1 MSRSSLVILGASGD
15 LTKRLL
21 MPSLFR
27 LHRLGLIPDLNII
40 GYSID
45 KWDRDAFLKH
55 IHDALAE
62 FITDFN
68 ETEWKAFSEQLD
80 FVSGSLEADALRAL
94 EGKLT
99 PSALFYLALPPT
111 LFGQAAQAIG
121 EAGLSKEEGDN
132 WRRIII
138 EKPFGTDLA
147 SAKLL
152 REQVHAYWDES
163 QVYRID
169 HFLGKEATQN
179 LMIFRFANRVLAP
192 VWNAEHIEQVQITY
206 AETLGVENRA
216 VYYDHSGAMR
226 DMLQNHLM
234 QLLTLAAI
242 EPLGRWD
249 GEILRDHKVEVL
261 KSIRPTD
268 DMNAND
274 WAVRGQY
281 CAGQVNGETATD
293 YCNEP
298 GIPVDTNT
306 ETFAALRIEIDNW
319 RWKGV
324 PFYLRSGKR
333 LANNYAEIAVQ
344 FKAPVGALPGD
355 VEVDN
360 NWLVFRLSP
369 TMGMDMHMTAK
380 LPGMHLNTHGITLSA
395 PYTQPGQY
403 EVSAYE
409 QLLIDAL
416 NGEGA
421 HFLRFDEVEW
431 AWRIIDPALKAWQQ
445 GMPDLYK
452 AGTQGPDTQSRIM
465 RSGHQ
470 WRSLFEQEN
479 SE

>member
-1 MSRSSLVILGASGD
+1 MSNMSLVILGASGD

-21 MPSLFR
+21 MPSLFE
-27 LHRLGLIPDLNII
+27 LHKLGLIPTLNII

-45 KWDRDAFLKH
+45 KWGRDDFLKH
-55 IHDALAE
+55 IHDSLQT
-62 FITDFN
+62 FVDGFN
-68 ETEWKAFSEQLD
+68 ETDWKNFSQQLD
-80 FVSGSLEADALRAL
+80 FVSGSLEAADLQQL
-94 EGKLT
+94 NSKIT

-111 LFGQAAQAIG
+111 LFGQAALAIG
-121 EAGLSKEEGDN
+121 EAGLAQEDEKS
-132 WRRIII
+132 WRRILI

-147 SAKLL
+147 SAKAL
-152 REQVHAYWDES
+152 RSQVHTHWDES

-234 QLLTLAAI
+234 QLLTLTAI

-261 KSIRPTD
+261 KSIRDTEQ
-268 DMNAND
+268 MRCEE

-281 CAGQVNGETATD
+281 CAGLINGESVPD

-298 GIPVDTNT
+298 GIPIDTQT
-306 ETFAALRIEIDNW
+306 ETFAAVRLEIDNW

-333 LANNYAEIAVQ
+333 MSRDYAEIAVE
-344 FKAPVGALPGD
+344 FKAPAGALPGD
-355 VEVDN
+355 LHVDN
-360 NWLVFRLSP
+360 NWLIFRMGEH
-369 TMGMDMHMTAK
+369 MGMDLHMTAK
-380 LPGMHLNTHGITLSA
+380 LPGMNLNTHSISLSA
-395 PYTQPGQY
+395 PYSQPGQY

-416 NGEGA
+416 NGERA

-431 AWRIIDPALKAWQQ
+431 AWRAIEPALKAWQA
-445 GMPDLYK
+445 GSPDLYK
-452 AGTQGPDTQSRIM
+452 AGTEGPDTQQRIM
-465 RSGHQ
+465 RPGHH
-470 WRSLFEQEN
+470 WRPLAEKSKPE
-479 SE
+479 

>member
-1 MSRSSLVILGASGD
+1 MANLSLMILGASGD

-27 LHRLGLIPDLNII
+27 LHKLGLIPKLNII

-55 IHDALAE
+55 IHDALQQ
-62 FITDFN
+62 FIPGFN
-68 ETEWKAFSEQLD
+68 EADWASFSPHLD
-80 FVSGSLEADALRAL
+80 FISGELSAKDLQQAQE
-94 EGKLT
+94 KLS

-121 EAGLSKEEGDN
+121 DAGLAEQTDNN
-132 WRRIII
+132 WRRILI

-147 SAKLL
+147 SAEVL
-152 REQVHAYWDES
+152 RTQVHTHWDES

-192 VWNAEHIEQVQITY
+192 VWNAEHIEQVQISY

-216 VYYDHSGAMR
+216 VYYDRSGAMR

-234 QLLTLAAI
+234 QLLTLTAI

-261 KSIRPTD
+261 KSIRPTENMQVD
-268 DMNAND
+268 T

-281 CAGQVNGETATD
+281 CAGQIDGNSVAD

-298 GIPVDTNT
+298 GIPIDTNT
-306 ETFAALRIEIDNW
+306 ETFAALRLEIDNW

-344 FKAPVGALPGD
+344 FRAPAGALPGD
-355 VEVDN
+355 ISVEN

-369 TMGMDMHMTAK
+369 EMGMDMHMTAK
-380 LPGMHLNTHGITLSA
+380 LPGMNLQTHDIVLSA

-416 NGEGA
+416 NGDRA

-431 AWRIIDPALKAWQQ
+431 AWRIIDPALKAWEQ

-452 AGTQGPDTQSRIM
+452 AGSEGPESQDRIM
-465 RSGHQ
+465 RSGHH
-470 WRSLFEQEN
+470 WRSLLG
-479 SE
+479 

>member
-1 MSRSSLVILGASGD
+1 MSNMSLVILGASGD

-21 MPSLFR
+21 MPSLFE
-27 LHRLGLIPDLNII
+27 LHKLGLIPKLNII

-45 KWDRDAFLKH
+45 EWSRDDFLNH
-55 IHDALAE
+55 LHGALVE
-62 FITDFN
+62 FVEGFN
-68 ETEWKAFSEQLD
+68 ETDWKKFSQQLD
-80 FVSGSLEADALRAL
+80 FVSGSLDAKDLK
-94 EGKLT
+94 KLDDKVSG
-99 PSALFYLALPPT
+99 SALFYLALPPT
-111 LFGQAAQAIG
+111 LFGQAAVAIG
-121 EAGLSKEEGDN
+121 EAGLSVETDDA
-132 WRRIII
+132 WRRILI

-147 SAKLL
+147 SAQAL
-152 REQVHAYWDES
+152 RNQVHAHWDES

-192 VWNAEHIEQVQITY
+192 VWKAEHIEQVQITY

-234 QLLTLAAI
+234 QLLTLTAI

-261 KSIRPTD
+261 KSIRPTE
-268 DMNAND
+268 DMKVED

-281 CAGQVNGETATD
+281 CAGVINGESVID

-298 GIPVDTNT
+298 GIPIDTIT
-306 ETFAALRIEIDNW
+306 ETFAAVRLDIDNW

-333 LANNYAEIAVQ
+333 MANNYAEIAVE
-344 FKAPVGALPGD
+344 FKAPAGALPGGLK
-355 VEVDN
+355 VDN
-360 NWLVFRLSP
+360 NWLIFRMGKH
-369 TMGMDMHMTAK
+369 MGMEMHMTAK
-380 LPGMHLNTHGITLSA
+380 LPGMNINAHNISLSA
-395 PYTQPGQY
+395 PYTQPGEY

-416 NGEGA
+416 NGERA

-431 AWRIIDPALKAWQQ
+431 AWRAIEPALQAWKK
-445 GMPDLYK
+445 GSPDLYK
-452 AGTQGPDTQSRIM
+452 AGTEGPDTQHRIM
-465 RSGHQ
+465 RPGHT
-470 WRSLFEQEN
+470 WRPLIGQEKP
-479 SE
+479 

>member
-1 MSRSSLVILGASGD
+1 MSSMSLVILGASGD

-27 LHRLGLIPDLNII
+27 LHQLGMIPTLKII

-45 KWDRDAFLKH
+45 KWDRETFIAHLREAVFAFVPDADESVWH
-55 IHDALAE
+55 
-62 FITDFN
+62 T
-68 ETEWKAFSEQLD
+68 FSQQLD
-80 FVSGSLEADALRAL
+80 FVSGSLEADALKQLAATL
-94 EGKLT
+94 S
-99 PSALFYLALPPT
+99 PSSLFYLALPPT
-111 LFGQAAQAIG
+111 LFGQAAEAIG
-121 EAGLSKEEGDN
+121 QAGLAEESGEH

-138 EKPFGTDLA
+138 EKPFGTDLT
-147 SAKLL
+147 SAMAL
-152 REQVHAYWDES
+152 RNQVHRYWNES

-179 LMIFRFANRVLAP
+179 LMLFRFANRVLAP
-192 VWNAEHIEQVQITY
+192 VWQAEHIEQVQITY

-216 VYYDHSGAMR
+216 VYYDKSGATR

-234 QLLTLAAI
+234 QLLTLTAI

-268 DMNAND
+268 DMPVDD

-281 CAGQVNGETATD
+281 CAGQIDGQSVTD
-293 YCNEP
+293 FCNEP
-298 GIPVDTNT
+298 NIPIDTTT
-306 ETFAALRIEIDNW
+306 ETFSALRFEIDNW

-333 LANNYAEIAVQ
+333 LKNNYAEIAVE
-344 FKAPVGALPGD
+344 FKAPAGALPGD
-355 VEVDN
+355 LKVNN
-360 NWLVFRLSP
+360 NWLIFRMGEN
-369 TMGMDMHMTAK
+369 MGMDMHMTAK
-380 LPGMHLNTHGITLSA
+380 MPGMHIQTHDITLSA
-395 PYTQPGQY
+395 PYTQPGQH

-416 NGEGA
+416 NGERA

-431 AWRIIDPALKAWQQ
+431 AWRVIVPALKAWEQ
-445 GMPDLYK
+445 GCPDLYK
-452 AGTQGPDTQSRIM
+452 AGTEGPDTQNRIM
-465 RSGHQ
+465 RPGHR
-470 WRSLFEQEN
+470 WRPLAEPKS
-479 SE
+479 

>member
-1 MSRSSLVILGASGD
+1 MSDMSLVILGASGD

-21 MPSLFR
+21 MPSLFE
-27 LHRLGLIPDLNII
+27 LHKVGLIPTLNII

-45 KWDRDAFLKH
+45 EWNREDFLKH
-55 IHDALAE
+55 LQGALKE
-62 FITDFN
+62 FVKGFN
-68 ETEWKAFSEQLD
+68 EQDWLNFSEQLD
-80 FVSGSLEADALRAL
+80 FVSGSLTPEDLQKL
-94 EGKLT
+94 NEKLT

-111 LFGQAAQAIG
+111 LFGQAAVAIG
-121 EAGLSKEEGDN
+121 EAGLSEESALG
-132 WRRIII
+132 WRRVLI

-147 SAKLL
+147 SAQAL
-152 REQVHAYWDES
+152 RAQVHAHWDES

-226 DMLQNHLM
+226 DMLQNHLI
-234 QLLTLAAI
+234 QLLTLTAI

-261 KSIRPTD
+261 KSVRPTEEIPVQE
-268 DMNAND
+268 

-281 CAGQVNGETATD
+281 CAGLIHGKSVAD

-298 GIPVDTNT
+298 GIPMDTIT
-306 ETFAALRIEIDNW
+306 ETFAAVRLDIDNW

-333 LANNYAEIAVQ
+333 MAQDYAEIAVQ
-344 FKAPVGALPGD
+344 FKAPAGALPGD
-355 VEVDN
+355 LKVDN
-360 NWLVFRLSP
+360 NWLIFRMGSH
-369 TMGMDMHMTAK
+369 MGMEMHMTAK
-380 LPGMHLNTHGITLSA
+380 LPGMHLNTHNISLSA
-395 PYTQPGQY
+395 PYSQPGQY

-416 NGEGA
+416 NGERA

-431 AWRIIDPALKAWQQ
+431 AWRAIEPALIAWKT

-452 AGTQGPDTQSRIM
+452 AGTEGPDTQHRIM
-465 RSGHQ
+465 RLGHH
-470 WRSLFEQEN
+470 WRPLNGGIS
-479 SE
+479 S